1 MKNSIRIGTR
11 SSELALWQANTVS
24 DQLRHL
30 GYDTE
35 IIKIDSIGD
44 EVLNKPLY
52 ELGTTG
58 VFTKN
63 LDIALLNDK
72 IDIAVHS
79 MKDVP
84 TQLPKGIVQ
93 AAVLKRGNFNDVLV
107 MKQGEEFFTKETAI
121 IATGSQRRK
130 AQWLYR
136 YPNHQITGLRGNVN
150 TRLRKLQENDW
161 DGAIFAM
168 AGLKRIGLLPEEHL
182 NLDWMIPAPA
192 QGAVMVVAL
201 AEDAATLEICAQLND
216 SDTEICAG
224 VERDFLN
231 KLEGGCSAP
240 IGALAVIKNNEI
252 RFKGALF
259 STDGS
264 QKIEFTKVM
273 PLHRSKD
280 LAEMAANYILDRG
293 GKKLMRKEGELEKE
307 IRIFSTKNLSIGQQ
321 SLLSPNIGVDMSD
334 FLTIRFN
341 RIKPTVIKER
351 LEHVIITSQNAV
363 ESLLENF
370 TASELDF
377 GSIYCVGRRTKSLIE
392 KRIGNVSH
400 TEASAEKL
408 ANFLVSRLK
417 GAKVTFFCGDK
428 RRDEL
433 PDILESNGIEVEEV
447 VSYQTL
453 LTPNKMTKAY
463 RGLLFF
469 SPSGVESY
477 LQMNRPGEEV
487 AFCIGSTT
495 ASAAKPHF
503 SNVIE
508 SKLPSVESVLEAVNA
523 YYQTN

>member
-24 DQLRHL
+24 DQLKHL

-44 EVLNKPLY
+44 EVLTKPLY

-107 MKQGEEFFTKETAI
+107 MKQGEEFFTKKTAV

-161 DGAIFAM
+161 DGAIFAL
-168 AGLKRIGLLPEEHL
+168 AGLKRIGLLPENHL

-201 AEDAATLEICAQLND
+201 EKDAGMLEICAQLND
-216 SDTEICAG
+216 RDTEICAG
-224 VERDFLN
+224 VEREFLN

-240 IGALAVIKNNEI
+240 IGALAVIRNEEI

-264 QKIEFTKVM
+264 QKIEFTKAM
-273 PLHRSKD
+273 PIHRSKD
-280 LAEMAANYILDRG
+280 LGEMAANYILDRG
-293 GKKLMRKEGELEKE
+293 GKKLMRKEGEVHRE

-321 SLLSPNIGVDMSD
+321 SMLSPNIGVDMSD
-334 FLTIRFN
+334 FITVRFN
-341 RIKPTVIKER
+341 RIKPSVIKKR
-351 LEHVIITSQNAV
+351 LEHVVITSQNAV
-363 ESLLENF
+363 ESLLDSF
-370 TASELDF
+370 SASELDF
-377 GSIYCVGRRTKSLIE
+377 GNIYCVGRRTKGLIE
-392 KRIGNVSH
+392 KKIGKVSH
-400 TEASAEKL
+400 SDSSAEKL
-408 ANFLVSRLK
+408 AKFLASGIK
-417 GAKVTFFCGDK
+417 GSKVTFFCSDK

-433 PDILESNGIEVEEV
+433 PQILEKNGIEVEEV

-453 LTPNKMTKAY
+453 LTPNKMAREYK
-463 RGLLFF
+463 GILFF

-477 LQMNRPGEEV
+477 LKMNRPGEEV

-495 ASAAKPHF
+495 ATAAKVHF
-503 SNVIE
+503 TNVIE
-508 SKLPSVESVLEAVNA
+508 SKLPSVESVLDAVNA